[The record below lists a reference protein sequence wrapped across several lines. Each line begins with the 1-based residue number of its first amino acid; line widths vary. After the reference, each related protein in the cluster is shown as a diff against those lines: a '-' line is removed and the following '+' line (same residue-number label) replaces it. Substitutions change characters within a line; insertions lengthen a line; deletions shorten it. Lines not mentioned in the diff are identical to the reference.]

1 MILTLKKNETV
12 HLKILR
18 TLRLLLSHEDILGE
32 VFKGTS
38 EHTEGVIRSY
48 NDGEMWRENA
58 LFTSDELSLQ
68 VILYHDDFNVV
79 NPLRNKVLKYKSSA
93 FHFVLENIPSQLSS
107 RLFDINLSII
117 FPAT

>member
-32 VFKGTS
+32 VFKGTT